1 MLRKIAAVLAL
12 VTAAIHIVVGGI
24 GAVRPM
30 LEVGLPVPIEGAL
43 HVAWHII
50 SAFFLWSAL
59 VFWRGGDTALHFGFL
74 WLVSGAIFIYIALT
88 QYGLTGLIALPQW
101 TILIVT
107 GVVAMVAARPS
118 LSSRS

>member
-1 MLRKIAAVLAL
+1 MLRKVAVGLAL

-50 SAFFLWSAL
+50 SAFFLWSAF
-59 VFWRGGDTALHFGFL
+59 VFWRGGETVLHFAFL
-74 WLVSGAIFIYIALT
+74 WLVSGAIFIYIGLT

-101 TILIVT
+101 TILILT
-107 GVVAMVAARPS
+107 GVVAMAAER
-118 LSSRS
+118 SSS